1 MLEVSLRPVGNSLP
15 IGRLGSP
22 NILLT
27 ASNSV
32 LASPLATSESR
43 LGKCYNNVQA
53 MIARAG
59 GEAAYGWALTDL
71 GPHRASGGNTPPP
84 LYRRW
89 LNHVIWRD
97 PQGQLW
103 EVTPNAVIDDPT
115 QQEFRP
121 TEFVLEAS
129 ATFEIITETEW
140 YTRPTRYLPTRPE
153 GVTVTDCLTKAQHA
167 KEDGERQH
175 WLIEALKSI
184 DSAGFRAREWKVEM
198 IGKRMGS
205 IWLIAD

>member
-59 GEAAYGWALTDL
+59 GEAGGADSGKAA
-71 GPHRASGGNTPPP
+71 GRGGN
-84 LYRRW
+84 
-89 LNHVIWRD
+89 VAGD
-97 PQGQLW
+97 PVG
-103 EVTPNAVIDDPT
+103 P
-115 QQEFRP
+115 
-121 TEFVLEAS
+121 S
-129 ATFEIITETEW
+129 
-140 YTRPTRYLPTRPE
+140 
-153 GVTVTDCLTKAQHA
+153 
-167 KEDGERQH
+167 
-175 WLIEALKSI
+175 S
-184 DSAGFRAREWKVEM
+184 
-198 IGKRMGS
+198 
-205 IWLIAD
+205 